1 LRAIGC
7 LGLTL
12 APLLPAS
19 DPVFLGILPGA
30 SILVATFV
38 ASFASGFGIHLLM
51 RRHGRWWTLAGIA
64 CALLT
69 NMLALTTLQAI
80 ILVKPT

>member
-1 LRAIGC
+1 MRALGG

-12 APLLPAS
+12 TPLLPAS
-19 DPVFLGILPGA
+19 DPILLGILPGA

-38 ASFASGFGIHLLM
+38 ASFASAFGIHLLM
-51 RRHGRWWTLAGIA
+51 RRHGRWWSLAGIA

-80 ILVKPT
+80 MVVR